1 MSRLRAWTW
10 KEARE
15 HRWALFGVWLAVAL
29 ITAAPFVVLREETTR
44 TGLDQLP
51 GLAIALATL
60 VLGLDLFARETRR
73 STHALILRTPGAMR
87 WAFPAKLLLFA
98 VGTLGALA
106 IEELLRH
113 PLEAV
118 TGIPRAYR
126 YEFYQGEWRR
136 FDRPIQSGTQFGLP
150 TTIYLGCLAMAVGL
164 WHVAGS
170 VASPRAGVGA
180 LCGALALGVLSV
192 PLMLLNAQHPWW
204 FRPSAS
210 ETYAW
215 IAGIGGA
222 GLLVAGVA
230 WYSGRR
236 FLFPRKA
243 AALRGGVI
251 ALVLGLLVTGAAAY
265 AIDRW
270 EAADPRAPEFRIESG
285 FLGEGGKRLYLTT
298 SRGGLYGEQ
307 TQEGRQSPPSAWT
320 VSLDD
325 PMGHASSVRMGAWFR
340 QPERIAR
347 NESLVPLP
355 FVVRIDQDLPRA
367 GDHTDLWTWVDTRTD
382 RAVQIGGER
391 TLTAV
396 TVAASRATAKAQTPL
411 RDSQGRR
418 VWWVEDVVERD
429 GDEDRIA
436 VERLA
441 GSPRNGHAD
450 FLPNGFLVE
459 GSFRDPDRPE
469 YLSYQRLT
477 IDAETG
483 EMRKRFPFGPPN
495 PPGFDRGAGTSI
507 PLSDTK
513 FLQRQQHFR
522 SDGTVAKDSGWLIWD
537 ATVAD
542 QWTPAAGAPTGR
554 VVESGVPG
562 TLLVPH
568 DSGPKQAP
576 GEVASTRLVL
586 WKPLTGEH
594 LPVLCADATLLS
606 PGLVYPAG
614 VLPDGRRL
622 LGLYELVPP
631 SLGRHALVLF
641 DIRTRTITPVAPWSA
656 AGWKPIAF
664 DVDGSLLVIEG
675 SRRVVRLSDQGRKR
689 EVVWPK

>member
-29 ITAAPFVVLREETTR
+29 LSALPFVAFQVETTR
-44 TGLDQLP
+44 DTLDHLP
-51 GLAIALATL
+51 GVAVALATL

-113 PLEAV
+113 PLEAI
-118 TGIPRAYR
+118 TGVPRPYR
-126 YEFYQGEWRR
+126 YEFFQGEWQR
-136 FDRPIQSGTQFGLP
+136 FDRPIQAKTQLGLP
-150 TTIYLGCLAMAVGL
+150 TTIYLGSLAAALGL

-180 LCGALALGVLSV
+180 LCGVLALIVLSV
-192 PLMLLNAQHPWW
+192 PMMLLRAQSPWW
-204 FRPSAS
+204 FRPSGPEAS
-210 ETYAW
+210 VW
-215 IAGIGGA
+215 IAGIGLA

-230 WYSGRR
+230 WFSGRR

-243 AALRGGVI
+243 AALRGG
-251 ALVLGLLVTGAAAY
+251 LVAVVLLGLATGATAY
-265 AIDRW
+265 AVERW
-270 EAADPRAPEFRIESG
+270 EAADPRAPEFRIASG
-285 FLGEGGKRLYLTT
+285 YLGAGGKRLYLTT
-298 SRGGLYGEQ
+298 VRGSWYGEHQ
-307 TQEGRQSPPSAWT
+307 DSARQSPPYAWT
-320 VSLDD
+320 VVLDD
-325 PMGHASSVRMGAWFR
+325 PTWPASDVRTGAWFR

-347 NESLVPLP
+347 NASLVPLP
-355 FVVRIDQDLPRA
+355 FVIRIDQDLPRA
-367 GDHTDLWTWVDTRTD
+367 DDDADRWTWLDTRTGHQ
-382 RAVQIGGER
+382 VQVGGAR
-391 TLTAV
+391 TLTEV
-396 TVAASRATAKAQTPL
+396 TIEASRATAKAQTPL
-411 RDSQGRR
+411 RDSKGRR
-418 VWWVEDVVERD
+418 VWWVEDAVERD

-441 GSPRNGHAD
+441 GSPRNSYAD

-469 YLSYQRLT
+469 HLSYQRLT

-483 EMRKRFPFGPPN
+483 EKRQRFPFGPPN
-495 PPGFDRGAGTSI
+495 PPGFDRGVGTSI

-513 FLQRQQHFR
+513 FLQRHQHFR

-537 ATVAD
+537 ASVPD
-542 QWTPAAGAPTGR
+542 QWTPAPGAPTGR

-562 TLLVPH
+562 TLLVPL

-594 LPVLCADATLLS
+594 APVLCDDASLLS
-606 PGLVYPAG
+606 AGFLYSHG

-622 LGLYELVPP
+622 LGLYERIPP
-631 SLGRHALVLF
+631 PLGRHALILF
-641 DIRTRTITPVAPWSA
+641 DVGTRTITPVAPWSA
-656 AGWKPIAF
+656 GRWGPIAF
-664 DVDGSLLVIEG
+664 DVDGSLLVIED